1 MTVQELI
8 EQLSE
13 MNPSAEI
20 RLAIQPR
27 YPFECGVQDE
37 IVQTED
43 ESKVFIGESGQI
55 GYLEEEVCD
64 LLNWQG

>member
-27 YPFECGVQDE
+27 YPFEYSVQNE

-55 GYLEEEVCD
+55 GYLEEEVCE
-64 LLNWQG
+64 LLNW